1 MDTLQGDGARTAT
14 TRSAAPNLPRRP
26 RVVVVGAGFGGL
38 EAARQLAT
46 QPVDVVLVDRN
57 NYHLFTPLLYQVAT
71 AGLEPEEIAHPVR
84 AILRGRANVRFLVAE
99 VHRIDLAASTVHTA
113 EGDLAYD
120 YLVLAAG
127 STTNFFGVDGAA
139 RAAHGLKDANEAMAL
154 RNQILGRFEAAAWE
168 EDAGVRAEMLTF
180 VVVGG
185 GPTGVEFAG
194 ALRELIAHVLPH
206 DYPDLDL
213 GAARVILIEAGDHL
227 LNGFAPKLQRS
238 ALRTLRAIGVDLR
251 LDTAVDRLEG
261 SVLHL
266 KSGASIAAGTVTWAA
281 GVRAADLAATLPA
294 DHGRGGRVVVL
305 PTLQLRDHAEVF
317 VVGDMAEQSGSALPM
332 LAPVAIQGGRHAADA
347 IALLLRGR
355 RPRPFHYRDRGIM
368 ATIGRSAAVA
378 QIGPFRFSGF
388 FAWLV
393 WLGLHIV
400 TLIGFRNRLFVLI
413 NWAWD
418 YFLYDRAVRLI
429 LGRGDGERRGV

>member
-1 MDTLQGDGARTAT
+1 
-14 TRSAAPNLPRRP
+14 
-26 RVVVVGAGFGGL
+26 VVVVGAGFGGL
-38 EAARQLAT
+38 ETARRLAA
-46 QPVDVVLVDRN
+46 QPVDVVLVDRH

-84 AILRGRANVRFLVAE
+84 AILRGRTNIRFLVAE
-99 VHRIDLAASTVHTA
+99 VQRVDLTARTVFTS
-113 EGDLAYD
+113 EGILDYD

-127 STTNFFGVDGAA
+127 STTSFFGIAGAE
-139 RAAHGLKDANEAMAL
+139 RGAHGLKDADEAMAL
-154 RNQILGRFEAAAWE
+154 RNHILGRFEAAAWE
-168 EDAGVRAEMLTF
+168 RDTDDRAALLTF

-213 GAARVILIEAGDHL
+213 SAARVILVEAADHL

-238 ALRTLRAIGVDLR
+238 ALRTLRAIGVDVR
-251 LDTAVDRLEG
+251 LNTAVDRLEDG
-261 SVLHL
+261 ILHL
-266 KSGASIAAGTVTWAA
+266 ENGGQIAAGTVTWAA
-281 GVRAADLAATLPA
+281 GVRAADLAATLAA
-294 DHGRGGRVVVL
+294 DHSRGGRIVVQ

-317 VVGDMAEQSGSALPM
+317 VVGDMAAFEQRGAVLPM
-332 LAPVAIQGGRHAADA
+332 LAPVAIQEGRHAAES
-347 IALLLRGR
+347 IALLLRER
-355 RPRPFHYRDRGIM
+355 RPQRFHYRDRGMM

-388 FAWLV
+388 LAWLV

-429 LGRGDGERRGV
+429 LGRTGDERHSD